1 MFTKIMKWLSIM
13 ALLLGALLSSS
24 ASYRI
29 ALELVVCVAAA
40 VVAAQAFRTGK
51 YFWGIGFVAIAVLF
65 NPAVPIA
72 FSHGGFLVLDLVCIA
87 GFLASLAVLQW
98 KPILSVPSIT
108 DRTPGS
114 ESL

>member
-1 MFTKIMKWLSIM
+1 MKWLSIM

-29 ALELVVCVAAA
+29 ALELVVCVAAV

-51 YFWGIGFVAIAVLF
+51 YFWGIGFITIAVLF

-72 FSHGGFLVLDLVCIA
+72 ISHARFLVLDLVCL
-87 GFLASLAVLQW
+87 GVFLTSLAAVQW
-98 KPILSVPSIT
+98 NPLLSVPSIT

>member
-1 MFTKIMKWLSIM
+1 MFTKFMKWLSIM
-13 ALLLGALLSSS
+13 ALLLGVFLSSS

-51 YFWGIGFVAIAVLF
+51 YFWAIGFVAIAVLF

-72 FSHGGFLVLDLVCIA
+72 FSHGRFLALDLVCVA
-87 GFLASLAVLQW
+87 AFMTSLAALQW

>member
-13 ALLLGALLSSS
+13 ALVVGVLLSSS

-29 ALELVVCVAAA
+29 ALELLVCVAAA

-51 YFWGIGFVAIAVLF
+51 YFWGMGFVAVAVLF

-72 FSHGGFLVLDLVCIA
+72 ISHGVFLVLDLVCIA
-87 GFLASLAVLQW
+87 AFLASLAVLRW

>member
-1 MFTKIMKWLSIM
+1 MFTRIMKWFSIM
-13 ALLLGALLSSS
+13 ALLLGVFLSSS
-24 ASYRI
+24 ASYRT

-51 YFWGIGFVAIAVLF
+51 YFWGIGFVAIAILF
-65 NPAVPIA
+65 NPVVPIA
-72 FSHGGFLVLDLVCIA
+72 FSPGRFLVLDLVCIA
-87 GFLASLAVLQW
+87 AFLGSLAVLRW
-98 KPILSVPSIT
+98 RPILSVPSIT

>member
-13 ALLLGALLSSS
+13 ALLLGVFLSSS
-24 ASYRI
+24 VSYRI

-51 YFWGIGFVAIAVLF
+51 YFWGMGFVAIAVLF

-87 GFLASLAVLQW
+87 AFLASLAVLQW